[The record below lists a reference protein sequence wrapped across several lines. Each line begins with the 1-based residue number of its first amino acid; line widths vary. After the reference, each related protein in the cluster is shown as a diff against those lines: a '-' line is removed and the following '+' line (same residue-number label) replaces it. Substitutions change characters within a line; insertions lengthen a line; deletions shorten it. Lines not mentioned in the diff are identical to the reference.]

1 VLNWVSR
8 DGEILL
14 AVRLL
19 QTFASSYVS
28 IFFAVFLSI
37 IGLQL
42 WQIGLVLSGG
52 LLSATVYNVVSG
64 FLADRLSRKRLLILF
79 GLIMTFSG
87 LVFAFVSNTAI
98 LVTVAIISMLG
109 YSGTFGP
116 TNMLETVI
124 LAQSSSDTKRTSLY
138 AIRSTVNSIATSM
151 GSLFVG
157 MIVLLQ
163 SWLYLSQLASYQT
176 MFIVY
181 AFLNLGA
188 VFLYSQLSQKAEAEL
203 DSGGYTPPFSPETK
217 RNLWRLSLL
226 FSLDVFGGGLITS
239 SLVSYWFF
247 TRFGLN
253 MDIIGL
259 IFAASGLL
267 SAVSFILAARV
278 SERIGLVNAMVYSH
292 VPSNIMTAAIPYM
305 PTLMTSVGLYLS
317 RGLLSQMDVP
327 TRESYTMAIVKP
339 EERSRVAGIINTP
352 RSLTLA
358 ISPSVSGF
366 IMQFLGLSVP
376 FLLAGG
382 LKVVYDFALYFSFR
396 NVKPPHET
404 GG

>member
-1 VLNWVSR
+1 MLNWVSR